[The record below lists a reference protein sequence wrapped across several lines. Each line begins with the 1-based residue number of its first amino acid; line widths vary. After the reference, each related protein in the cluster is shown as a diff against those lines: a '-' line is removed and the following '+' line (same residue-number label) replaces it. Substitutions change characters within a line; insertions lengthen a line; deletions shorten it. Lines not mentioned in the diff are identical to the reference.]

1 MLYNQLS
8 KVYYDEALEEAA
20 QTRADR
26 KAQTES
32 KARNI
37 FSGVFFLLVALP
49 VIFLLFR

>member
-1 MLYNQLS
+1 MLYTQLS

-20 QTRADR
+20 QARADR
-26 KAQTES
+26 KAQIGN

-49 VIFLLFR
+49 LIFLLFR